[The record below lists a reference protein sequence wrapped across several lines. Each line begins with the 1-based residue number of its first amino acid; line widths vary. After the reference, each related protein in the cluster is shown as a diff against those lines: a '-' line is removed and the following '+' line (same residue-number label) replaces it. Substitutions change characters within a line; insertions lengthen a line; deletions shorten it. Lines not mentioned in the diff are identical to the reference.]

1 MSFIVTAQGDV
12 ERHINITSPYD
23 NSRFPGED
31 GLPTTYVSLDI
42 FEHDTFDEWL
52 KRVCKTAGCEQRL
65 TRSFVSDEQFTG
77 RFLPTGLPDLAH
89 KGMLLPNK
97 GLPASASS
105 VFGPGFPLDLGA
117 RQVAMIKQSSELTQ
131 YLQQLQVANGWKMEN
146 GFYMEGGV
154 FELPAMRDIVFNMAA
169 KKNSN
174 MVCEIGFNTGHSALM
189 WLLANSYTQVVSF
202 DIMRHPYNS
211 AAAEYL
217 QNRFPNRLEVIEG
230 NSTQSVR
237 KFAAANTHRKCD
249 IVFIDGDHNYDV
261 PFLDIESLREM
272 SHESTLLLMD
282 DLYCGQAYWCDGPS
296 GGWHKAMR
304 KGLLREFEC
313 FLNEPVKRGLCT
325 GQYLFDDASVPR
337 PYVNWQSV

>member
-1 MSFIVTAQGDV
+1 M

-23 NSRFPGED
+23 NSRFPGKD

-42 FEHDTFDEWL
+42 FEHDTFDVWL
-52 KRVCKTAGCEQRL
+52 KRVCKTAGCEQML

-89 KGMLLPNK
+89 EGMLLPNK

-174 MVCEIGFNTGHSALM
+174 MVCEIGFNT
-189 WLLANSYTQVVSF
+189 
-202 DIMRHPYNS
+202 
-211 AAAEYL
+211 
-217 QNRFPNRLEVIEG
+217 VIATF
-230 NSTQSVR
+230 N
-237 KFAAANTHRKCD
+237 
-249 IVFIDGDHNYDV
+249 
-261 PFLDIESLREM
+261 
-272 SHESTLLLMD
+272 
-282 DLYCGQAYWCDGPS
+282 
-296 GGWHKAMR
+296 
-304 KGLLREFEC
+304 
-313 FLNEPVKRGLCT
+313 
-325 GQYLFDDASVPR
+325 
-337 PYVNWQSV
+337 